1 MACARP
7 VDGRIIGAGGVPAVH
22 GRHRRRRSAGSGLL
36 FRCDGQVG
44 EAPAIPAAG
53 AERLAAESRRH
64 VDATVAASFETN
76 NRFFQQERDRLER
89 WADDKVKAAEKELSD
104 VKAQIRASKR
114 EERLAQSI
122 DEQHRLQVQVKELE
136 QKKRRLRQR
145 IFDVEDDIAD
155 KRDELIDALER
166 RLAQRTQSERLFT
179 IRWRVT

>member
-1 MACARP
+1 MTVESLELEEYLLFTA
-7 VDGRIIGAGGVPAVH
+7 VTDGGEVLDQDCCER
-22 GRHRRRRSAGSGLL
+22 L
-36 FRCDGQVG
+36 FRCDGRVG
-44 EAPAIPAAG
+44 EPLEPPAV
-53 AERLAAESRRH
+53 ERLEAESRRH

-76 NRFFQQERDRLER
+76 NLFFQQERDRLER

-104 VKAQIRASKR
+104 VKAQIRAARR
-114 EERLAQSI
+114 EERLAQSV

-155 KRDELIDALER
+155 KRDALIDALER

-179 IRWRVT
+179 IRWRVA